1 MTFDELQEK
10 WQSQQR
16 GFTLTIDSDMLLK
29 EIKRNKKYF
38 ESVVYS
44 RDIREAGVAIA
55 MFLFFGYVGLQ
66 DNFWPSLLLALLVLF
81 IAVFLIADRIVQKR
95 KRPKTSQSLSGCI
108 QASLHE
114 VNHQIW
120 LLKNVFWWYLLPP
133 FAGMAIFVG
142 YVAWDARDHL
152 GWFMFDITSMVAV
165 ILLVWFIYRLN
176 QKAVREDL
184 FPLKQELEDLLSSLE
199 DVSE

>member
-133 FAGMAIFVG
+133 FAGMAIFLA
-142 YVAWDARDHL
+142 YVAWNVRDHL
-152 GWFMFDITSMVAV
+152 GWFMFDITYMVAV
-165 ILLVWFIYRLN
+165 VLLVWFIYRLN

-184 FPLKQELEDLLSSLE
+184 FPRKQELQHLLNSLTNSS
-199 DVSE
+199 D